1 MQVYGIVVFLIL
13 FLVIAPDTYLYFRF
27 MRNSVSRSV
36 CALHW
41 IICAFFSLF
50 TTFILMNVNNIY
62 SPETICELMT
72 FVATLGAIYFPKLI
86 FSNFDLLYRLTKR
99 RWKRLHY
106 WGYILGAVSFVMIMY
121 AIHFGKF
128 NFGKGE
134 YTVELEN
141 LPDAF
146 DGYKIVQVSDFH
158 LGSFSNAM
166 MRVKPLFDMLKE
178 ENADLVVFTGDMVN
192 TFPEETLGWD
202 SLFLSIPSKD
212 TKLGIMGNHDYAP
225 YFRWKSP
232 EERAANIRGIEA
244 SIERL
249 GFKLLKNETH
259 IIRRGSDSLAISGV
273 EYSNG
278 RKKSFVPSFSNLAKC
293 DENVSDSAIRIL
305 LLHDPTIY
313 DDSIVGKRNYALT
326 LSGHTHS
333 AQIGIIIGN
342 FKWSPSHIRFKY
354 CDGQYFVGKQ
364 CIITSRGV
372 GCVGIPARL
381 GMNPEYEVITLK
393 KKRQ

>member
-13 FLVIAPDTYLYFRF
+13 FLIIAPDTYLYFRF
-27 MRNSVSRSV
+27 MRKSVSRSV
-36 CALHW
+36 CVLHW
-41 IICAFFSLF
+41 IICAFFALY

-62 SPETICELMT
+62 SPETVCQLMT

-86 FSNFDLLYRLTKR
+86 FSNFDLFYNLTKR
-99 RWKRLHY
+99 KWKRLHY
-106 WGYILGAVSFVMIMY
+106 WGYFLAAISFVLIMH

-128 NFGKGE
+128 KFGKGE
-134 YTVELEN
+134 YTVEIEN
-141 LPDAF
+141 LPESF

-158 LGSFSNAM
+158 LGSFSKAM
-166 MRVKPLFDMLKE
+166 VRVEPLFNMLKE
-178 ENADLVVFTGDMVN
+178 EDADLVVFTGDMVN

-202 SLFLSIPSKD
+202 SLFHTIPSKD
-212 TKLGIMGNHDYAP
+212 PKLGIMGNHDHTP
-225 YFRWKSP
+225 YFRWSSP
-232 EERAANIRGIEA
+232 EVKEANSKKIEA

-249 GFKLLKNETH
+249 GFKLLKNENH
-259 IIRRGSDSLAISGV
+259 VIRRGNDSIVISGLD
-273 EYSNG
+273 YSNG
-278 RKKSFVPSFSNLAKC
+278 RKRHIIPAYSNLDKC

-305 LLHDPTIY
+305 LMHDPTIF
-313 DDSIVGKRNYALT
+313 DDSIAGKRNYALT
-326 LSGHTHS
+326 ISGHTHS
-333 AQIGIIIGN
+333 AQIGFIIGS
-342 FKWSPSHIRFKY
+342 FKWSPAHIRFKY

-381 GMNPEYEVITLK
+381 GMTPEYEVITLK